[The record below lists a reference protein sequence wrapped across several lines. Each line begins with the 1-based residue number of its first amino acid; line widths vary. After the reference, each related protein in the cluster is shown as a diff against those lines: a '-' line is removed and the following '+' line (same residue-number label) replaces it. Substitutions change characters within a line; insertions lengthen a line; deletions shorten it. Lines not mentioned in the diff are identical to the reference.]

1 MQIDKELVSKL
12 VQGKKASELLSETKD
27 KLVTDLVAASQS
39 VMNQVKACLAIND
52 FDGAKVLLNVENQ
65 EEDKEEEES
74 VELSSAEHSK
84 EVEEAEEESGEDE
97 EKKTE
102 LSEEVQEEAKVE
114 LSAINSFANS
124 IEADLKS
131 IDSEVAAIADREVS
145 RKLGAK
151 LQSMFDK
158 VLQIKGDK

>member
-1 MQIDKELVSKL
+1 MQVDKELVSKL

-52 FDGAKVLLNVENQ
+52 FDGAKVLLNVESQ
-65 EEDKEEEES
+65 EEDKEEES

>member
-1 MQIDKELVSKL
+1 MQIDKDLVSKL

-27 KLVTDLVAASQS
+27 KLVTDLVVASQS

-52 FDGAKVLLNVENQ
+52 FNGAKVLLNVESQ
-65 EEDKEEEES
+65 EEDKEEES

-131 IDSEVAAIADREVS
+131 LDSEVAAIADREVS